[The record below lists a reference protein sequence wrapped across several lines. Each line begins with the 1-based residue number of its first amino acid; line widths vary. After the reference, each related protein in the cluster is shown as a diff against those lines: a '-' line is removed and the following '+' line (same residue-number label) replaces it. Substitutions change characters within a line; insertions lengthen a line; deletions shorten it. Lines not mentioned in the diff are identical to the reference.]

1 MNDEAAIL
9 TERSQGVAT
18 VTLNRPDRH
27 NAFDDAFIAEL
38 TAVLRELERD
48 DAVRVVVLAGRGK
61 SFSAG
66 ADLNW
71 MRRMAGY
78 THEQNEADALALAE
92 LMETLDGLAKPT
104 IARVHGAAFGGGV
117 GLVACC
123 DIAIAAG
130 TASFCLSEVKLGLI
144 PAAISPYVVKA
155 MGEQQARRYFV
166 TAERF
171 DATEA
176 VRIGLV
182 HEQVPAGE
190 LDARID
196 HLIKQMR
203 GNGPQAMAAS
213 KDLARAVGRG
223 PVDRAMIEDTA
234 RRIATIRVSIEGQE
248 GVGAFLEKRQPAWVE
263 EA

>member
-1 MNDEAAIL
+1 MQDEAAIVV
-9 TERSQGVAT
+9 EHDAGVAT
-18 VTLNRPDRH
+18 VTMNRPDRH
-27 NAFDDAFIAEL
+27 NAFDDTLIAEL
-38 TAVLRELERD
+38 TGILRDLAAD
-48 DAVRVVVLAGRGK
+48 DGVRVVVLAGRGK

-78 THEQNEADALALAE
+78 TREQNEADALALAE

-123 DIAIAAG
+123 DIAVAADAA
-130 TASFCLSEVKLGLI
+130 TFCLSEVKLGLI

-171 DATEA
+171 DAAEA
-176 VRIGLV
+176 RRVGLI
-182 HEQVPAGE
+182 HEHVPAEG
-190 LDARID
+190 LDERI
-196 HLIKQMR
+196 HEFLRQMR
-203 GNGPQAMAAS
+203 GNGPEAMAAS
-213 KDLARAVGRG
+213 KDLARAVGRA
-223 PVDRAMIEDTA
+223 PVDDTMIRDTA
-234 RRIATIRVSIEGQE
+234 RRIAAIRVGAEGQE
-248 GVGAFLEKRQPAWVE
+248 GISAFLEKRKPSWLE
-263 EA
+263 G